1 MIIPHN
7 ALILVA
13 DGRKAVLLRN
23 DSAGAN
29 LSLRL
34 ERRLE
39 PEILEDDGPSGARPA
54 EQTTRQTD
62 EATFAKQLSQRLYR
76 MLQRHEFEALVLAAD
91 PQTLGQMRAAM
102 HKEVERSIVVTIDK
116 NLTNHT
122 LPQIAD
128 ALA

>member
-62 EATFAKQLSQRLYR
+62 EATFAKQLSQLLYL